1 MIRLVRRVC
10 ILREQGRVADA
21 NRLQAGELAA
31 AIAAYRLWHGP
42 GSLTEQMVCAMF
54 MSETELIREAMVIA
68 EVVAP
73 DLAAMVPAG
82 GSSSAPVFPPIRPL
96 GSLKPFPDQPPA
108 IGELL
113 DAMLAAEP
121 PEAGPAQPADD
132 ARA

>member
-10 ILREQGRVADA
+10 ILREQGRMADA

-42 GSLTEQMVCAMF
+42 GNLTEQMVCAMF

-73 DLAAMVPAG
+73 DLAAMVPPSGA
-82 GSSSAPVFPPIRPL
+82 APEPVFPEGRRM
-96 GSLKPFPDQPPA
+96 GSIKPFPDQPPA

-121 PEAGPAQPADD
+121 PEAGPVASADD
-132 ARA
+132 AQA